1 MKISPT
7 KIPGVMEVEVTP
19 LTDER
24 GLFARTFCAE
34 TFAGHGLA
42 DRYPHQNTSYNPR
55 RGTLRGLHLQAE
67 PSPEAKLVR
76 ATRGRVFDVAVDLRP
91 ASPAYRDWTAVE
103 LDANRRNALYI
114 PAGCAHGFLTLED
127 DSEVF
132 YLMSETYVPALART
146 YRWNDPAFGVDWP
159 FEPSVISA
167 RDAAAE
173 DYTP

>member
-1 MKISPT
+1 M
-7 KIPGVMEVEVTP
+7 
-19 LTDER
+19 
-24 GLFARTFCAE
+24 
-34 TFAGHGLA
+34 
-42 DRYPHQNTSYNPR
+42 
-55 RGTLRGLHLQAE
+55 
-67 PSPEAKLVR
+67 
-76 ATRGRVFDVAVDLRP
+76 
-91 ASPAYRDWTAVE
+91 E
-103 LDANRRNALYI
+103 LDADRRNALYI

-167 RDAAAE
+167 RDADAE